1 MPRRPASLWRRHRF
15 LPLQQAAARS
25 RCRLP
30 PRLRGRVAAGVVV
43 VETGEGG
50 RAGRTKREAA
60 GVEMRRREVGPRGDW
75 DRPGRREQHPEPEGG
90 GHRHGCRRALLL
102 QRKRTG
108 VEELLG
114 FPRWVSAMGSQAP
127 CQQWARLGL
136 IFCGPFTC
144 THLHPASET
153 CHPFHFVAVRLCG
166 GGGGEA
172 SARLPDLSD
181 GEEPPQ
187 RSGSSEMSY
196 ICGGP
201 ADEDAEA
208 GEGTCQARAQVA
220 QGHGRVGALATP
232 TSVFPSLAV
241 PLHLHFSIGRSI
253 RDAVRWRLF
262 IRAPPVTFPR
272 PEGKIKKIEFPEDV
286 YVRKFNKKHP
296 DSLYHD
302 AIKIS
307 GFDPPPARVFA
318 WRVLELKEQGV
329 SEDDAV
335 AVADMEY
342 RTQKKAKK
350 KAYKELKEIAR
361 SEGKKPPPN
370 PYPSAI
376 KEIQAE
382 EKKYVMD
389 RLFNPKVI
397 EIANKMK
404 EERDKL
410 RQDRAAGQW

>member
-1 MPRRPASLWRRHRF
+1 MSY
-15 LPLQQAAARS
+15 
-25 RCRLP
+25 
-30 PRLRGRVAAGVVV
+30 
-43 VETGEGG
+43 
-50 RAGRTKREAA
+50 
-60 GVEMRRREVGPRGDW
+60 MRGDLLTKM
-75 DRPGRREQHPEPEGG
+75 RKMVKGLARPEP
-90 GHRHGCRRALLL
+90 RWLKAM
-102 QRKRTG
+102 
-108 VEELLG
+108 EE
-114 FPRWVSAMGSQAP
+114 
-127 CQQWARLGL
+127 
-136 IFCGPFTC
+136 
-144 THLHPASET
+144 
-153 CHPFHFVAVRLCG
+153 
-166 GGGGEA
+166 
-172 SARLPDLSD
+172 
-181 GEEPPQ
+181 
-187 RSGSSEMSY
+187 
-196 ICGGP
+196 
-201 ADEDAEA
+201 
-208 GEGTCQARAQVA
+208 
-220 QGHGRVGALATP
+220 
-232 TSVFPSLAV
+232 
-241 PLHLHFSIGRSI
+241 
-253 RDAVRWRLF
+253 
-262 IRAPPVTFPR
+262 APPVTFPR
-272 PEGKIKKIEFPEDV
+272 PEGRIKQIEFPEDV

-329 SEDDAV
+329 SEDDAM

-389 RLFNPKVI
+389 RLFNRKVI

-410 RQDRAAGQW
+410 RQERAAGQW